1 MGPILINKNRKCDPR
16 LRVKNNNTTA
26 HVLTHNK
33 IMLHDIIERTN
44 NKQNIYTT
52 NKNRKCDAN
61 K

>member
-1 MGPILINKNRKCDPR
+1 M
-16 LRVKNNNTTA
+16 
-26 HVLTHNK
+26 LTHNK